1 MSFLQ
6 AFFCKTRKFEIP
18 NFHGIQNMDK
28 SLLFPKNSNMAQIH
42 LSSYSYAK
50 WQFLSAFLLF
60 LAIITGT
67 AKYKCHLKHKL
78 SKLLL
83 RSSLSS
89 KFEASLI
96 NRAKMAGFLIFSHIS
111 PKSIFF
117 RLYFINPLL
126 LSIYFSKYLQYVL
139 NTITQCQN

>member
-18 NFHGIQNMDK
+18 NFHGIQNMNK

-50 WQFLSAFLLF
+50 WQFLSFLLF

-67 AKYKCHLKHKL
+67 AKYKCPLKRKL

-83 RSSLSS
+83 RSNLSS
-89 KFEASLI
+89 KFEASFI
-96 NRAKMAGFLIFSHIS
+96 NRAKMTGFLIFSHIS
-111 PKSIFF
+111 PKSIFL
-117 RLYFINPLL
+117 RLYFLNRLL
-126 LSIYFSKYLQYVL
+126 LSIYFSKYL
-139 NTITQCQN
+139 